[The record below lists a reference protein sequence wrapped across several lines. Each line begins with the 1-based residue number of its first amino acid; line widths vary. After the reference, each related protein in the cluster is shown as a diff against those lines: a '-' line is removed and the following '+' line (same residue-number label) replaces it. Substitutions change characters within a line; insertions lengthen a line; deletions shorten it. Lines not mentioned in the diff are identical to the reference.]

1 MIKDGLDLLLSLE
14 LSASTWSDL
23 ISQSIFRDFWERL
36 VTAYSPFNPSCPAL
50 APHRVEFPA
59 APVSNH
65 RTVPFRFYWDSPQ
78 TGIKRV
84 IASVAPTSNQF
95 YPAQAWYFIFHFSQ
109 FYLFYF
115 YFVLN
120 YGNDYFFILYWPNGK
135 TSTIMTVR
143 SQLLMYILVKP
154 QSSPFAMSDE
164 WGPFKI
170 HLTIYTLQ
178 PKLAMIEICGSV
190 LPQP

>member
-23 ISQSIFRDFWERL
+23 ISQSIFRDSWEQL
-36 VTAYSPFNPSCPAL
+36 GTAYSPFNPSCPAL

-95 YPAQAWYFIFHFSQ
+95 YTAQAWYFIFHFSQ
-109 FYLFYF
+109 FL
-115 YFVLN
+115 FVLLL
-120 YGNDYFFILYWPNGK
+120 FCFKLRKWLLFILYWPNGK